1 MNYSDWASCFH
12 NRLRSVPAPQP
23 RSPPGR
29 CSYMGGFLTTASL
42 CCCEQQAHTDTAPHC
57 PQLRVLHT
65 HFPTTATSS
74 LPWRAHTHTVP
85 LQGHCRLL
93 ASSLCS
99 CDAQRAPRGA
109 QNWHSCHRHSE
120 LLLRCHAVLLTI
132 AHHICGMPCL
142 LRAAPFTQD
151 SGLQLAPATDTR
163 VYSTYTPGTCQ
174 THATQK

>member
-12 NRLRSVPAPQP
+12 KRLRSVPSPQP

-42 CCCEQQAHTDTAPHC
+42 CCCEQQAHTDTTPC
-57 PQLRVLHT
+57 CQQRLLSVCCTPISLLRLHVHSPGTHT
-65 HFPTTATSS
+65 HA
-74 LPWRAHTHTVP
+74 VP
-85 LQGHCRLL
+85 PQGHHRTPHL

-120 LLLRCHAVLLTI
+120 LLFPCHAVLLTYCPSYLWDTLLPLSCTLHTGFRLA
-132 AHHICGMPCL
+132 AH
-142 LRAAPFTQD
+142 
-151 SGLQLAPATDTR
+151 SPATD
-163 VYSTYTPGTCQ
+163 TPGTCQ
-174 THATQK
+174 THATHK